1 MGKKITDLVLYR
13 WRYVLGYSIIGLTI
27 AILLLLA
34 GLYVPGGLTSSEI
47 NSTVTSNGLSLTS
60 FEAFT
65 PKSVINLPYNLLQR
79 ISTEAL
85 GVTNLSIKLPSLLLG
100 AVSAFGMILLLQ
112 MWFRRNVAV
121 LTTVLIITTGQFLFV
136 AQNGTPSIVYIFWS
150 VWLLV
155 AAMMISR
162 RAKFLVAW
170 KIALFSVAAL
180 SLYTPLSVY
189 ILVALSSA
197 IILHPH
203 LRYLVRQLL
212 RARLKATI
220 ATICALL
227 VMSPLIYAI
236 VKDPSVGMTLLGVP
250 DTMPDIKANLF
261 TLLQQYFSFATPV
274 AGVVMSPIYSL
285 GSMVLII
292 LGIIRLSTTNYT
304 ARSYIITSWVVL
316 LLPVLL
322 INPEFSTITFVPAM
336 LLMAMGV
343 SSILRSWYQLFPKN
357 PYARIVG
364 LLPLTILIGGM
375 FVSGV
380 SRYVYNYTYN
390 PNTATYFSQDLH
402 LINDQL
408 GSKNRPA
415 TTLIVATD
423 EQPFYVVVAEH
434 YPGVTVATD
443 STANASPL
451 TIVSHAAHKSADTTV
466 PDYIVTN
473 ARANEADR
481 FYIYKTDQK

>member
-1 MGKKITDLVLYR
+1 MGKKITDFTLYR
-13 WRYVLGYSIIGLTI
+13 WRYILGYSIIGLTI
-27 AILLLLA
+27 AALLLLA
-34 GLYVPGGLTSSEI
+34 GLYVPGGLTKSEF
-47 NSTVTSNGLSLTS
+47 NSTVASSGLSLTS
-60 FEAFT
+60 LDTFT
-65 PKSVINLPYNLLQR
+65 PESIINLPYNLLQR
-79 ISTEAL
+79 LSTDTL
-85 GVTNLSIKLPSLLLG
+85 GVTTLSIKLPSLLLG
-100 AVSAFGMILLLQ
+100 ALSAFGMILLLQ

-162 RAKFLVAW
+162 KAKFLGVW
-170 KIALFSVAAL
+170 KIVLFSVAAL
-180 SLYTPLSVY
+180 SLYTPLSIY
-189 ILVALSSA
+189 ILLALSSA

-203 LRYLVRQLL
+203 LRYLVRQVL
-212 RARLKATI
+212 RARLKVAI
-220 ATICALL
+220 ATGCALI
-227 VMSPLIYAI
+227 VMAPLLYAI
-236 VKDPSVGMTLLGVP
+236 VKDPSVGMTLLGIPAV
-250 DTMPDIKANLF
+250 MPDIKANLF

-274 AGVVMSPIYSL
+274 AGVVMAPIYSL

-292 LGIIRLSTTNYT
+292 LGIIRLSTANYT
-304 ARSYIITSWVVL
+304 ARSYIITAWVVL

-322 INPEFSTITFVPAM
+322 INPDFSTITFVPAM

-357 PYARIVG
+357 PYARILG

-375 FVSGV
+375 FISGV

-402 LINDQL
+402 LINEQL
-408 GSKNRPA
+408 SQKNRPA
-415 TTLIVATD
+415 TLLVTTAD
-423 EQPFYVVVAEH
+423 EQPFYAVVAQH
-434 YPGVTVATD
+434 YPNVSVATD
-443 STANASPL
+443 RTTGTPPL
-451 TIVSHAAHKSADTTV
+451 TITTHSAHKSADHTV
-466 PDYIVTN
+466 PNYIVTN

-481 FYIYKTDQK
+481 FYIYKTGQK